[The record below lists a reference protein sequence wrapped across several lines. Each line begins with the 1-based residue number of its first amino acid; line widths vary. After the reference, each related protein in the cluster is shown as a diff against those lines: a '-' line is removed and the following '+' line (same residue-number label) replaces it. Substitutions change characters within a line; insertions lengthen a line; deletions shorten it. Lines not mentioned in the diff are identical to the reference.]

1 MTSSAETLLPADCAR
16 WEPLL
21 PAHAEGA
28 LPRPDAEALTA
39 HLRQCPACR
48 QQLHQLR
55 ALLEH
60 LDALPAPPPPPA
72 LRANF
77 LQALNQEK
85 AALNRNQPAGL
96 PLLPAPAEEPA
107 PGARVIPLW
116 EASAAG
122 RWLRMAAAVALLA
135 VGTVLGLLLRPV
147 AAPEVA
153 MRPTRQPELAAQLT
167 TLAGQPASANRRLQL
182 VSEAPTTVQP
192 GDAAVQV
199 LITTL
204 NADPNPN
211 VRLAAAE
218 ALFHL
223 RADPRVGPALVQALP
238 NQTDPNVQITLIEL
252 LVALRDKRAVAPL
265 EHLSRQP
272 NVLPVVR
279 QQAQQGLGLLI

>member
-1 MTSSAETLLPADCAR
+1 MTSSTDTLLPADCAH

-21 PAHAEGA
+21 PAHAEHA
-28 LPRPDAEALTA
+28 LPPSDAEALTA
-39 HLRQCPACR
+39 HLRECPACR
-48 QQLHQLR
+48 QQLQQLR
-55 ALLEH
+55 TLLHH
-60 LDALPAPPPPPA
+60 LDELPAPAPPPA

-85 AALNRNQPAGL
+85 AALKGKEPEVA
-96 PLLPAPAEEPA
+96 PLMVAHSEKAA
-107 PGARVIPLW
+107 TGGTVIPLW

-122 RWLRMAAAVALLA
+122 RWLRVAAAVALLA
-135 VGTVLGLLLRPV
+135 VGTVLGLLLQP
-147 AAPEVA
+147 AALPEVA
-153 MRPTRQPELAAQLT
+153 IRPAPAPGLAAQLT

-218 ALFHL
+218 ALYHL

-252 LVALRDKRAVAPL
+252 LVALRDKRALAPL
-265 EHLSRQP
+265 EQLSRQP